1 MKEKSSIEKKAE
13 EKQIDLLSK
22 ALNEASNAGGH
33 WLNASGKKFPRLYPQ
48 GVSASPFNAL
58 FMALHSD
65 RYGCKTNLFT
75 LYTDAKARGT
85 AVREHEQA
93 YRRQGIA
100 SALTSRLTLEI
111 LALGKVPFYCAAW
124 SNIRSVRNALHCGF
138 SPAWAEISSR
148 SAAFIDQLNNE

>member
-1 MKEKSSIEKKAE
+1 MKEKSSIEKKAQ
-13 EKQIDLLSK
+13 EKQTDLLSK
-22 ALNEASNAGGH
+22 ALSEASNAGGH

-85 AVREHEQA
+85 AVREHEQ
-93 YRRQGIA
+93 G
-100 SALTSRLTLEI
+100 
-111 LALGKVPFYCAAW
+111 VPFLFYNW
-124 SNIRSVRNALHCGF
+124 NKYVNRNNPEETITVLPIF
-138 SPAWAEISSR
+138 
-148 SAAFIDQLNNE
+148 N